1 MAATGGFGEGT
12 INDEDAQKALLEKF
26 KDTQHF
32 LNFKDPKLP
41 PPQMLDVDERQ
52 LNNAKDAELL
62 KPVRVRFMEDGPDR
76 TIDSKTEFS
85 KAIEI
90 TGVSG
95 QETILD
101 LRRKIA
107 AAEKMPIEDVNLY
120 CAETNL
126 EDKTVLT
133 ECYADWMG
141 FGLEDWPPRF
151 IVKPSLKGFEI
162 HVNARPGRDFAEWD
176 KGRLLNYASS
186 HMVFD
191 VLPSTKV
198 KELKDCVAVRTR
210 LPASRCLLTAHLRKS
225 LNSLGEWEELS
236 DDNKTMADYEL
247 DKYCVCVQLEKRQ
260 FDENGDYIFD
270 DAFWDEQGYHSQPA
284 GCIIAQDSLSDRA
297 RPDAN
302 SIDPN
307 LPLSIVSDRRAAE
320 RN

>member
-1 MAATGGFGEGT
+1 MFSQGAD
-12 INDEDAQKALLEKF
+12 DEAQKALLQKF

-32 LNFKDPKLP
+32 LNYKDPKLP
-41 PPQMLDVDERQ
+41 PEKMLDVDEKQ
-52 LNNAKDAELL
+52 LIAAKEAELM
-62 KPVRVRFMEDGPDR
+62 KPIRVRFLQDGPDR
-76 TIDSKTEFS
+76 TIDN
-85 KAIEI
+85 KAKFPKVIEVA
-90 TGVSG
+90 GVSA
-95 QETILD
+95 QESILQ
-101 LRRKIA
+101 LRQKIA
-107 AAEKMPIEDVNLY
+107 RTESMPIEDINIFA
-120 CAETNL
+120 AET
-126 EDKTVLT
+126 VLDDRVQLS

-141 FGLEDWPPRF
+141 FGLEDWPPKL
-151 IVKPSLKGFEI
+151 IVKPRLKGFEI

-176 KGRLLNYASS
+176 KGRLQNYASS

-225 LNSLGEWEELS
+225 LNSMGEWEELS

-260 FDENGDYIFD
+260 FDESGDYIFD

-302 SIDPN
+302 SVDPN